1 MTMRM
6 KSLRRRNRY
15 HSQYLL
21 NNQDLDADVAP
32 PSEASYLTRSPSD
45 TPSAEY
51 AVNIR
56 QAAIAFP
63 VASSPTTPSV
73 VPRTTH
79 DIDALTD
86 LADAMERYS
95 RGDIS
100 LDGRMDLE
108 ELDIGEVDD
117 LDADIEDMDD
127 EMESSFVEGDS
138 MEL

>member
-1 MTMRM
+1 MRM
-6 KSLRRRNRY
+6 KSLMMRRRNRY
-15 HSQYLL
+15 HLRYLID
-21 NNQDLDADVAP
+21 NKDLDADIAP
-32 PSEASYLTRSPSD
+32 PSDASYLSGSPDD
-45 TPSAEY
+45 TPRAEY
-51 AVNIR
+51 AVNMR
-56 QAAIAFP
+56 QATIAFP
-63 VASSPTTPSV
+63 VGSSPTTPSI

-79 DIDALTD
+79 DIEALTD

-108 ELDIGEVDD
+108 ELDIGEMDD

-127 EMESSFVEGDS
+127 ELESSFAEDDS